1 MTPIK
6 PLPQAFP
13 MRVSLIDFI
22 MSELD
27 VSRITATRYLD
38 ELIRIELLVKR
49 KIGRENYYINTAL
62 YERLSNVHQK

>member
-6 PLPQAFP
+6 PLPLAFP

-49 KIGRENYYINTAL
+49 KIGRENYYINTDL

>member
-1 MTPIK
+1 M
-6 PLPQAFP
+6 
-13 MRVSLIDFI
+13 DFI

-38 ELIRIELLVKR
+38 ELIRIELLAKR